1 MENSMKITAGLG
13 SIDEYERFV
22 QAGADEF
29 FCGYVP
35 FSWAEK
41 YGTVMP
47 LNRREVLCY
56 NVQLGAYSELE
67 ILSRMVKKYK
77 KPVHLTFNSLYY
89 LPEQYP
95 EIGDIIEKCMG
106 IGFRSYIIADPA
118 LLVYLKNRGIS
129 CEIHLSGETGEVN
142 SEMLKMFRRFPLKR
156 LIFHRKNTFR
166 DMQSVIASQREV
178 EKQAGIR
185 PEAGMEFE
193 AFVLNEMCQFT
204 GAFCNSLHCDEMGY
218 LCRVSYWLGTVRNGD
233 AVPEKIMALQE
244 QAWDQ
249 EPDLKAY
256 DESGYLCGETGCG
269 LCALYQLKQAG
280 ITHLKLV
287 GRGNYVDH
295 MEKDIRN
302 LRKALEILD
311 AAEDEK
317 IRGELDRELHKKIAK
332 IADNPMVYSVLAA
345 ADQLTENIVS
355 GTRDYIMKK
364 NNSAKEVDD
373 QHHRLVEAIING
385 DAEQAERCMSEHMD
399 TIERYMEEMQ
409 KKS

>member
-1 MENSMKITAGLG
+1 MKITAGLG

-47 LNRREVLCY
+47 LNRREVLCC

-142 SEMLKMFRRFPLKR
+142 SEMLP
-156 LIFHRKNTFR
+156 
-166 DMQSVIASQREV
+166 
-178 EKQAGIR
+178 
-185 PEAGMEFE
+185 
-193 AFVLNEMCQFT
+193 
-204 GAFCNSLHCDEMGY
+204 
-218 LCRVSYWLGTVRNGD
+218 
-233 AVPEKIMALQE
+233 
-244 QAWDQ
+244 
-249 EPDLKAY
+249 
-256 DESGYLCGETGCG
+256 
-269 LCALYQLKQAG
+269 
-280 ITHLKLV
+280 
-287 GRGNYVDH
+287 
-295 MEKDIRN
+295 
-302 LRKALEILD
+302 
-311 AAEDEK
+311 
-317 IRGELDRELHKKIAK
+317 
-332 IADNPMVYSVLAA
+332 
-345 ADQLTENIVS
+345 
-355 GTRDYIMKK
+355 
-364 NNSAKEVDD
+364 
-373 QHHRLVEAIING
+373 
-385 DAEQAERCMSEHMD
+385 
-399 TIERYMEEMQ
+399 
-409 KKS
+409 

>member
-1 MENSMKITAGLG
+1 MDNSMKITAGLG

-47 LNRREVLCY
+47 LNRREVLCC

-89 LPEQYP
+89 
-95 EIGDIIEKCMG
+95 
-106 IGFRSYIIADPA
+106 
-118 LLVYLKNRGIS
+118 LVYLKNRGIS

-311 AAEDEK
+311 AAENE
-317 IRGELDRELHKKIAK
+317 REFQYTLKR
-332 IADNPMVYSVLAA
+332 
-345 ADQLTENIVS
+345 IVFPAGCS
-355 GTRDYIMKK
+355 
-364 NNSAKEVDD
+364 
-373 QHHRLVEAIING
+373 
-385 DAEQAERCMSEHMD
+385 ERC
-399 TIERYMEEMQ
+399 YYQ
-409 KKS
+409 

>member
-1 MENSMKITAGLG
+1 MTGDEQAVKVDCEYPFEKNTFQKKEQDMENSMKITAGLG

-47 LNRREVLCY
+47 LNRREVLCC

-233 AVPEKIMALQE
+233 AVPEEIMALQE
-244 QAWDQ
+244 QAWNQ

-311 AAEDEK
+311 AAENE
-317 IRGELDRELHKKIAK
+317 REFKCTLKR
-332 IADNPMVYSVLAA
+332 
-345 ADQLTENIVS
+345 IVFPAGCS
-355 GTRDYIMKK
+355 G
-364 NNSAKEVDD
+364 
-373 QHHRLVEAIING
+373 
-385 DAEQAERCMSEHMD
+385 RC
-399 TIERYMEEMQ
+399 YYQ
-409 KKS
+409 